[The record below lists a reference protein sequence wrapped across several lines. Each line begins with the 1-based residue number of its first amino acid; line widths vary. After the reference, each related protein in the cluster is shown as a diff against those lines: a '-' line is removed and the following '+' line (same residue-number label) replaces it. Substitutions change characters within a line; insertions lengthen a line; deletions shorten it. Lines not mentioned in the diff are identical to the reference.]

1 MPSRSLRRVVHG
13 FAAALLAVL
22 VSACGGEGG
31 AGPGADSTATA
42 RPTLETKADT
52 VAMQLYDAMG
62 GPQAW
67 KSLPALEF
75 AFAVGQGGERRP
87 VAQHYWN
94 RRTGDYRVEWQR
106 APDSSYAAVFNVRSF
121 DSEAPEGQ
129 ATLNGQLLDASAR
142 AEALAEGF
150 HRFVNDTY
158 WMLAP
163 VKLFDEGVQRTYVAD
178 SSDAD
183 TDVLRLSFG
192 DVGLTPGDRYW
203 LYVDR
208 DTGRL
213 RRWAFVLQGMDADAA
228 PRAYEWTGY
237 ESFEA
242 PEGRVL
248 IATRKPAVTADT
260 SRRTT
265 IHTDEVRTP
274 ERLPDSLF
282 AMP

>member
-1 MPSRSLRRVVHG
+1 M
-13 FAAALLAVL
+13 LA
-22 VSACGGEGG
+22 SACGGGGG
-31 AGPGADSTATA
+31 AGPEADSTAAA
-42 RPTLETKADT
+42 RPALETKADS

-67 KSLPALEF
+67 ESLPALAF
-75 AFAVGQGGERRP
+75 TFAVGQGGERQP
-87 VAQHYWN
+87 VARHHWN
-94 RRTGDYRVEWQR
+94 RQTGDYRVEWQR
-106 APDSSYAAVFNVRSF
+106 APDSSYAAVFNVRRF
-121 DSEAPEGQ
+121 DPEAPQGQ
-129 ATLNGQLLDASAR
+129 ATLNGEPLDAPAR
-142 AEALAEGF
+142 AEALTTA
-150 HRFVNDTY
+150 HRRFINDTY

-163 VKLFDEGVQRTYVAD
+163 VKVFDEGVQRAYVAD

-213 RRWAFVLQGMDADAA
+213 RRWAFVLESMDADAA

-248 IATRKPAVTADT
+248 IATRKPAITADT

-265 IHTDEVRTP
+265 LYTDEVRAP
-274 ERLPDSLF
+274 ESLPDSLF